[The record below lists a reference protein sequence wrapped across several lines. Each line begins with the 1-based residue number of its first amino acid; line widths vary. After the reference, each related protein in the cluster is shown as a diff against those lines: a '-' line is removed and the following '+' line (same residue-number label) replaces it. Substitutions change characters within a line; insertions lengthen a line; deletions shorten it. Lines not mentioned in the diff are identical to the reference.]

1 MIRATSGRELFTLE
15 GRGVAL
21 QGTYHQPIDEGSGL
35 YVGVNKRARPGI
47 LFLSGLSTPR
57 AAHGDSAF
65 YWAESFA
72 ALGYP
77 SFRIDLPGSGDS
89 AGGVLAKPLPFINA
103 GGHGPIAVEMVKQL
117 IDRYKLTGSIIM
129 GHCAGAISAVFAAA
143 NCKECHGLIL
153 LAPYFHLE
161 QAVRLKARRA
171 LIDWAT
177 RSPLGGPLSKLY
189 LQSKHFRSL
198 RSRNKLPRNAN
209 FSLLRRWQELA
220 SAGLP
225 ILVLNAPGPNAS
237 GTKPDSGEFDYPKH
251 IARLAAGRSRM
262 EVKVIEG
269 AHHTFA
275 NRLGRAGV
283 RQQVEDWLTTFFPL
297 ENVDELAM
305 TATRDLVADN
315 AKEVPSRESTPA

>member
-1 MIRATSGRELFTLE
+1 MNRATSGRELFTLE
-15 GRGVAL
+15 GRGVVL
-21 QGTYHQPIDEGSGL
+21 QGTYHRPTDESSSL
-35 YVGVNKRARPGI
+35 YGRVNKRARPGI

-57 AAHGDSAF
+57 AAHGDSAV

-89 AGGVLAKPLPFINA
+89 AGEVLAKPLPFINA

-143 NCKECHGLIL
+143 NCKQCHGLIL

-189 LQSKHFRSL
+189 LQSKHVCSL

-209 FSLLRRWQELA
+209 FSLLRRWQGLA

-225 ILVLNAPGPNAS
+225 ILVLNAPGPKAS
-237 GTKPDSGEFDYPKH
+237 GTKPGEFDYPKH
-251 IARLAAGRSRM
+251 ITRLATGRSRM
-262 EVKVIEG
+262 EVRVIEG

-275 NRLGRAGV
+275 NRVGRAGV

-297 ENVDELAM
+297 ENVDEFAM

-315 AKEVPSRESTPA
+315 ASTPA